1 MICYNS
7 VFTSI
12 FKHLEINHIFGI
24 MLRPVITIVAG
35 PHGFGIN
42 QWENQFKMEF
52 KLVAGNVFEI
62 GFHILLVMDDWFPFV
77 LC

>member
-1 MICYNS
+1 
-7 VFTSI
+7 
-12 FKHLEINHIFGI
+12 

-42 QWENQFKMEF
+42 QWEDQFKMEF

-62 GFHILLVMDDWFPFV
+62 GFHILLVMDDGFPFV